1 MSFDCPSRISGETMR
16 VIIADDEPVA
26 VERLQL
32 ALSCV
37 PEVELVG
44 IAKSGREAL
53 TLIKER
59 QPDVAILDIQMP
71 AQNGF
76 GVLAALRPT
85 DKIPEVIF
93 VTAFENHALKAFEIN
108 AVDYLLKPVPF
119 ERLRDAVRRAKERLQ
134 ARAADA
140 RFAELQSIIAA
151 LSSPEG
157 ERARYEFEIWV
168 KDRDGVTRIPTETVD
183 MFEAAGDY
191 VIAHVGRT
199 THFLSD
205 SLNALENRL
214 DPQML
219 LRVHR
224 SAIVN
229 LGQVRSLR
237 RRGPRALSLILQSGK
252 QVPVGPT
259 YSDAV
264 LKAMKVRRW
273 RLVRADADYC

>member
-134 ARAADA
+134 
-140 RFAELQSIIAA
+140 
-151 LSSPEG
+151 
-157 ERARYEFEIWV
+157 
-168 KDRDGVTRIPTETVD
+168 
-183 MFEAAGDY
+183 
-191 VIAHVGRT
+191 
-199 THFLSD
+199 
-205 SLNALENRL
+205 
-214 DPQML
+214 
-219 LRVHR
+219 
-224 SAIVN
+224 
-229 LGQVRSLR
+229 
-237 RRGPRALSLILQSGK
+237 
-252 QVPVGPT
+252 
-259 YSDAV
+259 
-264 LKAMKVRRW
+264 
-273 RLVRADADYC
+273 